1 MNHGWHLRALMLG
14 IGGACA
20 LGSAQANEA
29 QGVSA
34 AAAAPVAAEAQ
45 ALRAVRDKATGRLRA
60 PDADEAAAMAEA
72 ERASRKARGLPEVAG
87 SQPVVVVRHASGM
100 MSAKLGPDQ
109 LTTLR
114 GERQADGSVR
124 RVHADGT
131 SHDRAPAARD
141 NRPTE

>member
-1 MNHGWHLRALMLG
+1 MLAIAG
-14 IGGACA
+14 VCA
-20 LGSAQANEA
+20 LNAAHAQQPQLATSVE
-29 QGVSA
+29 
-34 AAAAPVAAEAQ
+34 AAPVAAEAQ
-45 ALRAVRDKATGRLRA
+45 ALRAVRDKTTGRLRA

-72 ERASRKARGLPEVAG
+72 ERASRKARGLPEVAS

-124 RVHADGT
+124 RIHADGT

>member
-1 MNHGWHLRALMLG
+1 MKPA
-14 IGGACA
+14 
-20 LGSAQANEA
+20 E
-29 QGVSA
+29 
-34 AAAAPVAAEAQ
+34 AAPVAGEAQ

-60 PDADEAAAMAEA
+60 PDADEAAAMDAA

-87 SQPVVVVRHASGM
+87 LQPVVVVRHASGM
-100 MSAKLGPDQ
+100 MSAKLGSDQ
-109 LTTLR
+109 LMTLR